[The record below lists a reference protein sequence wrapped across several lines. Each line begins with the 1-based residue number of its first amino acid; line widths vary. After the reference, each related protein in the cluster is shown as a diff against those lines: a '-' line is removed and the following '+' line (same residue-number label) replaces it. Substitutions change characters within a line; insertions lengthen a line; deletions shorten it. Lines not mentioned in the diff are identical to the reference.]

1 LLEQG
6 VEDLG
11 ADSQTG
17 GEAQLW
23 LALSYQASTRRQ
35 NKQLTVAS
43 SSSLSSRTSQY
54 HPQACGR
61 EQDAIDACKSV
72 EDNHPMRKLKKQA
85 FDLRYIL
92 EAPKLELSDDEILK
106 IPIIQSET
114 WRKE

>member
-1 LLEQG
+1 MRLLEQG

-11 ADSQTG
+11 ADSQAG

-23 LALSYQASTRRQ
+23 LALSYQASTRSMCT
-35 NKQLTVAS
+35 KTVAKS
-43 SSSLSSRTSQY
+43 SSNVSQS
-54 HPQACGR
+54 HLQACGR
-61 EQDAIDACKSV
+61 EQDAIDACKWV

-92 EAPKLELSDDEILK
+92 EAPKLELSEDEVIK